1 MWSRLGWDRPF
12 IRSAGGSRAR
22 IQRLGVA
29 ALSAPSLPSAF
40 IACHVP
46 ASSVACGSLT
56 NTLFWLKL
64 VLQEATHQLPGG
76 KWQRLKSWRCGPSC
90 LPGISSSACPGYLDL
105 SWKCL
110 LPGHL
115 WRVPPP
121 LEGVLGCP
129 LVSGGHH
136 ACLELQKLPVGAP
149 LSTEQVSVCAAL
161 VPLFESELICQ
172 RSVFLGCISPFKA
185 TAQNG

>member
-12 IRSAGGSRAR
+12 ICSAGGSRAR

-90 LPGISSSACPGYLDL
+90 LPGISSSACPGY
-105 SWKCL
+105 
-110 LPGHL
+110 
-115 WRVPPP
+115 
-121 LEGVLGCP
+121 P

>member
-1 MWSRLGWDRPF
+1 MWSMLGWDRPF
-12 IRSAGGSRAR
+12 ICLAGGSRAR

-29 ALSAPSLPSAF
+29 ALSAPSLPSGF

-90 LPGISSSACPGYLDL
+90 IPGISSSACPGYLDL
-105 SWKCL
+105 SWKCVCCQVTFGGSL
-110 LPGHL
+110 
-115 WRVPPP
+115 RC
-121 LEGVLGCP
+121 LEGVLGWP

-136 ACLELQKLPVGAP
+136 AC
-149 LSTEQVSVCAAL
+149 S
-161 VPLFESELICQ
+161 
-172 RSVFLGCISPFKA
+172 RSSLWGRH
-185 TAQNG
+185 